1 MPLTSPLSLEQI
13 RSQFPPLQ
21 SSLIYFDNAA
31 GGLLPRRSIAAITDF
46 LTRYGA
52 TNSTPGHAAG
62 TEIMALKVRAREATA
77 TFLNAAPG
85 EVALAQSST
94 ALNFRLAAAFARMW
108 GTGDEIIIS
117 ELEHE
122 ANASPWRELERV
134 GVKVNIWRMRE
145 DCTLNLDD
153 LRALLTPRTKLVAV
167 TAASNAL
174 GVTVDIAAVSAAVH
188 AVGGWLMVDAVH
200 AAPHMLI
207 DVKAWDCDF
216 LCFSPY
222 KVWGPHLGALYVRGK
237 LLAELPVPK
246 LDFVADDDITKL
258 EYGTPQYE
266 LLAGWLGTLEYLA
279 ELGGSVMFSRAAL
292 TAAYHRIHELEA
304 PLLAQLLEGVLGQP
318 GVTVYGPQ
326 TTEGRVGTLGLRV
339 AGESPLATA
348 ERLMNAGISAAA
360 GHFYAVMPLTRLGL
374 YPEGVVRLSLAHYTS
389 AADVDAVVSVL
400 SEQKS

>member
-1 MPLTSPLSLEQI
+1 MTLTSPLSLEQI
-13 RSQFPPLQ
+13 RQQFPPLQ
-21 SSLIYFDNAA
+21 SGLIYFDNAA
-31 GGLLPRRSIAAITDF
+31 GGLLPTRSIAAITDF

-62 TEIMALKVRAREATA
+62 AEILALKVRAREATA
-77 TFLNAAPG
+77 TFLNAAPN

-94 ALNFRLAAAFARMW
+94 ALNFRLAAAFARIW
-108 GTGDEIIIS
+108 GQGDEIIIS

-134 GVKVNIWRMRE
+134 GVKMNIWRMRE

-174 GVTVDIAAVSAAVH
+174 GVTVDIPAVSKAVH
-188 AVGGWLMVDAVH
+188 AIGGWLMVDAVH

-222 KVWGPHLGALYVRGK
+222 KVWGPHLGALYVRGE

-246 LDFVADDDITKL
+246 LDFVAEDDITKL
-258 EYGTPQYE
+258 EHGTPQYE
-266 LLAGWLGTLEYLA
+266 LLAGWLGTLEYLR
-279 ELGGSVMFSRAAL
+279 ELGGSDTFSRPAL
-292 TAAYHRIHELEA
+292 TAAYQRIHELEM
-304 PLLAQLLEGVLGQP
+304 PLLSQLLEGVLGKP

-339 AGESPLATA
+339 TGEMPLETTQ
-348 ERLMNAGISAAA
+348 RLMNAGVSAAA
-360 GHFYAVMPLTRLGL
+360 GHFYAVMPLERLGV
-374 YPEGVVRLSLAHYTS
+374 YPDGVVRLSLAHYTS
-389 AADVDAVVSVL
+389 AADVDAL
-400 SEQKS
+400 LQAL